1 MKRRPS
7 AMLSKYLIG
16 GSLILSGVLAI
27 ALGIAVNGWQ
37 SAKEV
42 IRDLEG
48 WQGGMVQATRLA
60 SGNSEVT
67 KDTAQAQVQA
77 LGTNLI
83 TLHNALKLSNDAVDK
98 LAEDRRRAEEV
109 AAREAEAR
117 AAAIVTAEKL
127 RDELRG
133 RYNAPVP
140 EERMEEEIRRAQDAS
155 YEAGL

>member
-1 MKRRPS
+1 
-7 AMLSKYLIG
+7 MLSKYLIG